1 MANTQ
6 PQTIRGKHPAD
17 HPSLWQA
24 IQPGLMLL
32 LRLRTIIVLLL
43 LIAVFSYLSPVYLT
57 KNNLIIMTKHVSINA
72 LMAIGMTFVILTA
85 GIDLSVG
92 SIVGLTA
99 MIAGGLIVEGFVLRM
114 FHVTLFFQAWVV
126 VLIGLGVGL
135 AVGLV
140 NGLLITKVKITPF
153 IATLGTLYMARGFAQ
168 LRSGGNTFPNL
179 SGKPELG
186 NTGFEQLGSGRLLDI
201 PVPIWIMVAFSLIAW
216 YVLKK
221 TPFGRHVYAVGGNT
235 RTAELAGI
243 SVNRVTTSVYMISG
257 FCAGMAGLII
267 ASELQSGHP
276 ATGTSYELNAIAAV
290 VLGGTSLSGGRGTI
304 WGSILGAFVIGFLSD
319 GLVILGVSSF
329 WQTVIKGAV
338 IIVAIAIDNA
348 QTRLQQRRSVHTAM
362 KGGQRREAEL
372 SI

>member
-1 MANTQ
+1 MANIHSESVSGEQ
-6 PQTIRGKHPAD
+6 LAESR
-17 HPSLWQA
+17 SLRQLL
-24 IQPGLMLL
+24 QPGLMLL

-43 LIAVFSYLSPVYLT
+43 LIAIFSYLSPVYLT

-99 MIAGGLIVEGFVLRM
+99 MLAGGLIVEGLVLPM
-114 FHVTLFFQAWVV
+114 FGVALFFQAWVV

-135 AVGLV
+135 AVGLI
-140 NGLLITKVKITPF
+140 NGLLITRVKITPF

-168 LRSGGNTFPNL
+168 LRSDGNTFPNL

-186 NTGFEQLGSGRLLDI
+186 NTGFETLGGGRFLDV
-201 PVPIWIMVAFSLIAW
+201 PVPIWIMIIFSLVALF
-216 YVLKK
+216 VLKK
-221 TPFGRHVYAVGGNT
+221 TPFGRHVYAVGGNA

-243 SVNRVTTSVYMISG
+243 PVNRVTTLVYMISG
-257 FCAGMAGLII
+257 FCAAMAGLII

-304 WGSILGAFVIGFLSD
+304 FGSILGAFVIGFLSD

-338 IIVAIAIDNA
+338 IIVAIAVDNA
-348 QTRLQQRRSVHTAM
+348 QTQLQQRRTLHTAM
-362 KGGQRREAEL
+362 KGGKRHEAEVRV
-372 SI
+372 